1 MTCSVF
7 RCCGESARRDCR
19 NSRQSESTS
28 GGSGERKEGPG
39 DCLSKFVLF
48 RVMDAT
54 WQARAQSDQ
63 NLMQM
68 VTELI
73 VEVSA
78 ITICMLILRSIDCA
92 VLNRMGPRGLLDG
105 ETRAVQQFW

>member
-1 MTCSVF
+1 
-7 RCCGESARRDCR
+7 
-19 NSRQSESTS
+19 
-28 GGSGERKEGPG
+28 
-39 DCLSKFVLF
+39 
-48 RVMDAT
+48 MDAT
-54 WQARAQSDQ
+54 WQARAEGDQ

-92 VLNRMGPRGLLDG
+92 VLNQMGPRGLLDG